1 MTNLLL
7 HVFMETSL
15 LNYSSQG
22 VSKLPG
28 LGYTDMQEFC
38 MHALT
43 FNNFTSFTYWQRT
56 TLAAGRC
63 YRGRGL
69 IDSTAESA
77 SYMLTRDNHV
87 LRVMSR
93 CESNKSQTRTFEN
106 HANLLAYLAS

>member
-7 HVFMETSL
+7 YVFMETSL

-38 MHALT
+38 MHAL
-43 FNNFTSFTYWQRT
+43 NFTSFTYWQRT

-77 SYMLTRDNHV
+77 SYIIT
-87 LRVMSR
+87 S
-93 CESNKSQTRTFEN
+93 EW
-106 HANLLAYLAS
+106 LLQATELHTIYSGLGEFTNISP